1 MSKLQ
6 NVKAISDL
14 LQGQHKSQTKK
25 TFGWSDAAVTGE
37 KNKKR
42 EVGEVWEETNPV
54 TGVTYRWEQRDGYR
68 VKTSSNFG
76 EFAKEIRDFL
86 HSFPNCPKETCTCS
100 NPTRLDEKFKKKMG
114 MCEDCVISME
124 TNLKIK
130 GSFDHYAKEK
140 MRQNAESFFKQYD
153 VEVENI
159 KKELTKPIT
168 FVENADGG
176 VEKWES
182 SNPRALTEQID
193 AQYNEYKTKIMEKL
207 ND

>member
-25 TFGWSDAAVTGE
+25 TFGWTDKAAADE
-37 KNKKR
+37 RNKKR

-68 VKTSSNFG
+68 VKS
-76 EFAKEIRDFL
+76 FANLAETMEQARQYL
-86 HSFPNCPKETCTCS
+86 NSFPNCPKETCTCS
-100 NPTRLDEKFKKKMG
+100 NPTRLDEKFRRMMG

-124 TNLKIK
+124 TDLKIK
-130 GSFDHYAKEK
+130 GSFDQYAKEK

-153 VEVENI
+153 VEVENL

-193 AQYNEYKTKIMEKL
+193 AQYNDYKTKIMEKL